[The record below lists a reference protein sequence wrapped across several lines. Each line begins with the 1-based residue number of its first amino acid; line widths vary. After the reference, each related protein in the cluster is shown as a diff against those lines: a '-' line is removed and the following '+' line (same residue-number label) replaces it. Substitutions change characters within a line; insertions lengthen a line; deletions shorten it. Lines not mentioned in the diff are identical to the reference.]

1 MEEDEEE
8 EEEESVGAWRGSG
21 KKKAQKLITAPAF
34 HPLHPPSFPF
44 PTRAPPAAAV
54 IPSEYFIA
62 LIVDISTLPFLNDLL
77 QV

>member
-8 EEEESVGAWRGSG
+8 GEEESVGAWRGNG
-21 KKKAQKLITAPAF
+21 RQGKRKKKKKAQKLITAPA
-34 HPLHPPSFPF
+34 LHSPPTPH
-44 PTRAPPAAAV
+44 AAV
-54 IPSEYFIA
+54 IPSEYFIT